1 MTMRYAAKRIAMLL
15 LTMVIV
21 SFLAFAAFSLI
32 SGNAAEIMLGTQAT
46 PERLAA
52 LERELGLDRPL
63 LVRYGAWLA
72 GFFTGDLGVSISYKQ
87 PVWELIAP
95 KVGVTLC
102 LSLLS
107 FLLIVALS
115 IPLGVRSARR
125 TGGWLDGVRTAFN
138 QLCMA
143 VPPFFTGILLSWLF
157 STVLKW
163 FVHGRFPDLGTD
175 FFGAVKYMLFAAVSM
190 AIPRVAMTVR
200 MLRSTILSEM
210 RKDYVRTAISRGNDR
225 RGVLYRHVLKNAMVP
240 VVTFLAQ
247 TMAEIV
253 AGGIVVEQVFAIPG
267 LGRLLVASISNRDY
281 PVVQAIVVILAFW
294 VVLAGT
300 VADIINQRIDP
311 RLRLGGGA

>member
-52 LERELGLDRPL
+52 LEKELGLDRPL

-107 FLLIVALS
+107 FLLIVSLS
-115 IPLGVRSARR
+115 IPLGVHSARR
-125 TGGWLDGVRTAFN
+125 TGGWADGVRTAFN

-157 STVLKW
+157 STTLKW
-163 FVHGRFPDLGTD
+163 FVHGRFPELGTD
-175 FFGAVKYMLFAAVSM
+175 FFGALKYMLFAAVSM

-225 RGVLYRHVLKNAMVP
+225 QGVLYRHVLKNALVP

-311 RLRLGGGA
+311 RLRLGGGV

>member
-1 MTMRYAAKRIAMLL
+1 MTMKYAAKRIAMLL

-32 SGNAAEIMLGTQAT
+32 SGNTAEILLGTQAT
-46 PERLAA
+46 PERVAA

-63 LVRYGAWLA
+63 LARYAGWLL
-72 GFFTGDLGVSISYKQ
+72 GFFTGDLGTSFSYKQ

-95 KVGVTLC
+95 KAAVTLC
-102 LSLLS
+102 LSALS
-107 FLLIVALS
+107 FLLIVAVS
-115 IPLGVRSARR
+115 IPLGVRSARQA
-125 TGGWLDGVRTAFN
+125 GGRLDGVWTALD

-157 STVLKW
+157 STVLRW
-163 FVHGRFPDLGTD
+163 FVHGNFPDLRAD
-175 FFGAVKYMLFAAVSM
+175 FPDALKYLFFAAVSL
-190 AIPRVAMTVR
+190 AIPRAAMTVR
-200 MLRSTILSEM
+200 MLRSTILREM

-225 RGVLYRHVLKNAMVP
+225 GGVLYRHVLKNALVP

-267 LGRLLVASISNRDY
+267 LGRMLVASISNRDY

-300 VADIINQRIDP
+300 AADLINQRIDP
-311 RLRLGGGA
+311 RLRLGGGS

>member
-1 MTMRYAAKRIAMLL
+1 MTMKYAAKRIAMLL

-32 SGNAAEIMLGTQAT
+32 SGNTAEILLGTQAT
-46 PERLAA
+46 PERVAA

-63 LVRYGAWLA
+63 LARYAGWLL
-72 GFFTGDLGVSISYKQ
+72 GFFTGDLGTSFSYKQ

-95 KVGVTLC
+95 KAAVTLC
-102 LSLLS
+102 LSALS
-107 FLLIVALS
+107 FLLIVAVS
-115 IPLGVRSARR
+115 IPLGVRSARQA
-125 TGGWLDGVRTAFN
+125 GGRLDGVWTALD

-157 STVLKW
+157 STVLRW
-163 FVHGRFPDLGTD
+163 FVHGNFPDLRAD
-175 FFGAVKYMLFAAVSM
+175 FPGALKYLFFAAVSL
-190 AIPRVAMTVR
+190 ASPRAAMTVR
-200 MLRSTILSEM
+200 MLRSTILREM

-225 RGVLYRHVLKNAMVP
+225 GGVLYRHVLKNALVP

-267 LGRLLVASISNRDY
+267 LGRMLVASISNRDY

-300 VADIINQRIDP
+300 AADLINQRIDP
-311 RLRLGGGA
+311 RLRLGGGS